1 MWPELYVKQISRRR
15 WEVVADFE
23 WRGVNVPAG
32 FITDAGSIPRF
43 VWWWTRPEGVF
54 PAALI
59 HDWRYAR
66 CGEEGAATKREADEE
81 FRVNVRALGFRRTKS
96 RACWLGPR
104 MFGWIPWNRYMR
116 RKKYCTNSPLKIS
129 GVSGILCL
137 LLLGGCLT
145 PQGRAVREV
154 GNIWLSTK
162 MERYCANKDKA
173 ERDVIARAVN
183 DKLHFNGQV
192 RIVCEG
198 ETSSLVPEAHVPL
211 APSLYE

>member
-23 WRGVNVPAG
+23 WRGVHVPAG
-32 FITDAGSIPRF
+32 FTTDAGSIPRI

-96 RACWLGPR
+96 RACSQGPR
-104 MFGWIPWNRYMR
+104 MFGWIRWNRYMR
-116 RKKYCTNSPLKIS
+116 RKLYCTHTPLKIT
-129 GVSGILCL
+129 GVLCL
-137 LLLGGCLT
+137 LLLAGCLT

-162 MERYCANKDKA
+162 MQRYCDNRDRA
-173 ERDVIARAVN
+173 ERDVIARTVN
-183 DKLHFNGQV
+183 DKLHFGGQV

-198 ETSSLVPEAHVPL
+198 EASVPGPGVP
-211 APSLYE
+211 